1 MKYAREDEIVVNGVE
16 LYVIDELM
24 YNGEE
29 YMYAQEIVDGDV
41 VGNYHVLNVSR
52 NMEPIADEN
61 LLKTILSLFVENIEK
76 DL

>member
-1 MKYAREDEIVVNGVE
+1 MKYAREDEIVANGVE

-29 YMYAQEIVDGDV
+29 YMYAQEIIDGDV

-52 NMEPIADEN
+52 NMETVTDEE

>member
-1 MKYAREDEIVVNGVE
+1 MKYSREDEIVANGVE
-16 LYVIDELM
+16 LYVIDEIM
-24 YNGEE
+24 YNDEE

-41 VGNYHVLNVSR
+41 VGNYHVYNVTR
-52 NMEPIADEN
+52 NMEPVSDEE